1 MLKPTP
7 ATAGTMDVDSEVC
20 EVCGRPR
27 NLDRHHVVPRGMGG
41 SKDPAVLGEENM
53 ATLCRR
59 CHQNVHEE
67 GWRLERS
74 SRLLRVIDARTGQE
88 VMRRRYD
95 PDFDPATFFHLLNV
109 VDGSL
114 MQALSAIAYLDDEQ
128 LVEAFRSS
136 QSLGKQSWL
145 LQAAIL
151 HEAQRRSV
159 HGDRS
164 LEAIARRFEISLRQA
179 EKYALVWRLFFA
191 QDLEGKDSDEP
202 KNVNVDGFSLDEP
215 SWYVVAATESPEP
228 RRWLAYAQD
237 RKAENPRYSIR
248 DFRSEIQQAVGAT
261 AIELENAPSD
271 FTQANGHVPWDCPWV
286 KPYCTHSGRPLPA
299 QECPCEAKDQ
309 LVGDEVRQP

>member
-41 SKDPAVLGEENM
+41 SRNPGVLGEDNLI
-53 ATLCRR
+53 TLCRR
-59 CHQNVHEE
+59 CHQNIH
-67 GWRLERS
+67 GGGGQLDRS
-74 SRLLRVIDARTGQE
+74 PQLLRVVDRRTDQE

-114 MQALSAIAYLDDEQ
+114 TQALSAIAYLDDEQ

-164 LEAIARRFEISLRQA
+164 LEAIARRFEISVRQA

-191 QDLEGKDSDEP
+191 PDPKGDDSSET
-202 KNVNVDGFSLDEP
+202 KNVNVDVFFAG
-215 SWYVVAATESPEP
+215 
-228 RRWLAYAQD
+228 
-237 RKAENPRYSIR
+237 
-248 DFRSEIQQAVGAT
+248 GA
-261 AIELENAPSD
+261 
-271 FTQANGHVPWDCPWV
+271 
-286 KPYCTHSGRPLPA
+286 
-299 QECPCEAKDQ
+299 Q
-309 LVGDEVRQP
+309 LVRCGRDRVARV